1 MRNIFNL
8 FIHTEIIYQGVAWI
22 SLPEITVIVLLLHY
36 FLHIHNFAIWL
47 QQRIVRELYNVMLQ
61 IKNSKNIVDRCN
73 LSNSQ
78 VAKQKC
84 IDVISVIL
92 ASFRFTT

>member
-1 MRNIFNL
+1 M
-8 FIHTEIIYQGVAWI
+8 A
-22 SLPEITVIVLLLHY
+22 PTV
-36 FLHIHNFAIWL
+36 NSAC
-47 QQRIVRELYNVMLQ
+47 NVMLQ

-92 ASFRFTT
+92 ASFRFTIPSILLFYIC